1 MFAAALTAPVKTAT
15 VQAQRLRS
23 ALIQWRFIQMKKRL
37 QVAPAVLAR
46 ASTAWNR
53 RRLTAHL
60 IHLGTAVALAAA
72 SLTATAQQ
80 VPMLPTITRMAN
92 AFALTDPAA
101 PATAAKPVAP
111 AVSLDPPGLPKAA
124 PSRGELLYTTHCISC
139 HTTEMHWRDK
149 RVANDWTSLKKQ
161 VRRWQ
166 DASSLAW
173 RESDITEVARY
184 LNETIYLF
192 DKPAEPVSSLGS
204 QGAAP
209 TSVASRLP
217 PQRSQRSP

>member
-1 MFAAALTAPVKTAT
+1 MFKLFIRFGTGLAL
-15 VQAQRLRS
+15 
-23 ALIQWRFIQMKKRL
+23 
-37 QVAPAVLAR
+37 VL
-46 ASTAWNR
+46 SMQTD
-53 RRLTAHL
+53 
-60 IHLGTAVALAAA
+60 VALAG
-72 SLTATAQQ
+72 
-80 VPMLPTITRMAN
+80 PT
-92 AFALTDPAA
+92 AA
-101 PATAAKPVAP
+101 PSILEITLAANVEPVAP
-111 AVSLDPPGLPKAA
+111 AASLDAPGLPKAA

-139 HTTEMHWRDK
+139 HSKEMHWRDK

-166 DASSLAW
+166 DASSLTW
-173 RESDITEVARY
+173 SESDITEVARY

-217 PQRSQRSP
+217 PQRSQQSP